1 MHSMYG
7 HVQLAVW
14 EVWVNMGK
22 FRGDDLVT
30 FEVDVFFLLR
40 KMLSLNYDSVLKG
53 HICKE

>member
-1 MHSMYG
+1 ML
-7 HVQLAVW
+7 LAVW